1 MSKKVTTTSAKYK
14 DLITKS
20 ETQVQAELVDL
31 TVEQA
36 ANTLEQGTLAVKSQL
51 ISAESEVKKAQ
62 VAVSTAERELDKTKS
77 ASPLNVQ
84 NILDA
89 RTDVQQATLN
99 VQSKQESYEQL
110 KSAYQFL
117 VDLKSELF

>member
-1 MSKKVTTTSAKYK
+1 MAKKATTAKYK

-20 ETQVQAELVDL
+20 ETQIQAELVDL

-36 ANTLEQGTLAVKSQL
+36 ANTLEQGTLSVKSQL
-51 ISAESEVKKAQ
+51 ISAESEVKKAE
-62 VAVSTAERELDKTKS
+62 VAVATAERELDRTKS
-77 ASPLNVQ
+77 ANPLNVQ

-89 RTDVQQATLN
+89 RTNVQQAQLN
-99 VQSKQESYEQL
+99 VEAKKEAHEQL